1 MNFIEIEDFV
11 FSKQEIKFINFT
23 FTATKRPT
31 SRPTNRPIREISR
44 EIFEEAMK
52 NLEQGTPLKS
62 TLNGTL
68 GQGKISVVFK
78 SGDHLVIDK
87 SPVRSKY
94 FQDLKQAILAQLN
107 D

>member
-31 SRPTNRPIREISR
+31 SRPTKTSR
-44 EIFEEAMK
+44 EMFEEAMK
-52 NLEQGTPLKS
+52 TLKQGTPLKS
-62 TLNGTL
+62 TLDATF

-78 SGDHLVIDK
+78 SGDHLVINK